1 MVTFKKEMKLIEFDD
16 YLQYTVHVKRYDKS
30 DWIIKDKGK
39 RKGYWYLLLYKTQG
53 EKHTW

>member
-30 DWIIKDKGK
+30 DWTIGVE
-39 RKGYWYLLLYKTQG
+39 G
-53 EKHTW
+53 

>member
-30 DWIIKDKGK
+30 DWTIKDKGK

-53 EKHTW
+53 EKHT